1 MQISPQLIVPKFN
14 DIKQTLISDGGK
26 DALCLA
32 LVNLQMAAAECGKVL
47 DLDDVNNLV
56 KKAVKAGALR
66 SKDGVNS
73 DGWILPGGHEKLAEL
88 VGLKNVEKKYV
99 KFSRS
104 EAINRLQWGKPI
116 ELRDEGKHSLLAY
129 RWFMD
134 GKKFFADVLDPWPK
148 TNDTRIDLDR
158 GVTLREVNG
167 AWKDSRS
174 IEWIGFYE
182 AKPAGGVA

>member
-1 MQISPQLIVPKFN
+1 MISPQLIVPKFN

-26 DALCLA
+26 EALCLA
-32 LVNLQMAAAECGKVL
+32 LVNFQLAASESGKIL
-47 DLDDVNNLV
+47 TLDDVNRLV
-56 KKAVKAGALR
+56 KEAVKIGALR
-66 SKDGVNS
+66 SPDGINS

-99 KFSRS
+99 KFSRA
-104 EAINRLQWGKPI
+104 EVINRLQWGKPI

-129 RWFMD
+129 RWFMED
-134 GKKFFADVLDPWPK
+134 KKYYADVLDPWPK

-158 GVTLREVNG
+158 GITLREVNG
-167 AWKDSRS
+167 KWQASRS

-182 AKPAGGVA
+182 AKPAGGIA